1 VHNDSESAD
10 QQNKSVDQPKLNK
23 DKFDAYV
30 QLANYWANSYQG
42 RRDVEW
48 KVGLALWAVILTAI
62 INKDKLPTVPCP
74 AVWLTIVW
82 LIYVVVW
89 LIPIL
94 VKNWRDKHLSHEHL
108 KEGTNLIS
116 VYEEHRWLRVL
127 DPYSLLFHAL
137 TTGLL
142 LLALNYSLTHK

>member
-1 VHNDSESAD
+1 MTDHDNQRMSGKE
-10 QQNKSVDQPKLNK
+10 
-23 DKFDAYV
+23 KFDAYL
-30 QLANYWANSYQG
+30 QLANYWAESYQE

-48 KVGLALWAVILTAI
+48 KVGLGLWAVILTAI
-62 INKDKLPTVPCP
+62 ISKDKLPTVPRP

-94 VKNWRDKHLSHEHL
+94 VKNRRDKKRSHEHL
-108 KEGTNLIS
+108 EQGTNLIS
-116 VYEEHRWLRVL
+116 QYKGSRWLRVL
-127 DPYSLLFHAL
+127 EPYSFLFHAL

-142 LLALNYSLTHK
+142 LLVLNYSLTHKT

>member
-1 VHNDSESAD
+1 MMSD
-10 QQNKSVDQPKLNK
+10 K
-23 DKFDAYV
+23 DKFDAYL
-30 QLANYWANSYQG
+30 QLANYWANSYQE

-48 KVGLALWAVILTAI
+48 KVGLGLWAVILTAI
-62 INKDKLPTVPCP
+62 INRDKLPTVPRP

-94 VKNWRDKHLSHEHL
+94 VKNRRDKHLSHEHL
-108 KEGTNLIS
+108 KEGTNLIFT
-116 VYEEHRWLRVL
+116 YEKESGWLRVL
-127 DPYSLLFHAL
+127 NPYSLLFHAL

-142 LLALNYSLTHK
+142 LLALNYSLTHKT

>member
-1 VHNDSESAD
+1 MTDNDNQLMSSKE
-10 QQNKSVDQPKLNK
+10 
-23 DKFDAYV
+23 KFDAYL
-30 QLANYWANSYQG
+30 QLANYWADSYQE

-48 KVGLALWAVILTAI
+48 KVGLGLWAVILTAI
-62 INKDKLPTVPCP
+62 ISKDKLPTVPCP

-94 VKNWRDKHLSHEHL
+94 VKNRRDKKRSHEPL
-108 KEGTNLIS
+108 EQGTNLIS
-116 VYEEHRWLRVL
+116 HYKEGSRWLRVL
-127 DPYSLLFHAL
+127 EPYSFLFHAL

-142 LLALNYSLTHK
+142 LLALNYSLTHKT